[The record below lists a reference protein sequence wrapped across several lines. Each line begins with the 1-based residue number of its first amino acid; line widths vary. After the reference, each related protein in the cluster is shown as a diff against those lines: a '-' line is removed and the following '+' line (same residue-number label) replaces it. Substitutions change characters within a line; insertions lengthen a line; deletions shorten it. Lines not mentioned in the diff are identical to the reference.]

1 MKKFNFMWG
10 IIGFVIGSAF
20 WSVGMGVAFAFI
32 FGMLIFPEK
41 V

>member
-10 IIGFVIGSAF
+10 IIGFVVGCSF
-20 WSVGMGVAFAFI
+20 SVGMGVALGFV

-41 V
+41 SN